1 MVSPAEELIKLF
13 YPFLLYSHQVGEEE
27 DGEKKTKKKQK
38 KNKYSQPLLLSYDEV
53 DSLLGQLVAMTP
65 AVAPLNQLHCAHFQ
79 LAFTWAHYHLVW
91 EQLTKQ
97 QQTLRM
103 RMLSADDCARL
114 LAPYQCLTTA
124 TTTGK
129 VFTSWKT
136 VLKMLLNAQSIPF
149 TVSKEGGRR
158 ELFWYEA
165 RPALVHKLL
174 LTLGTIAQKYL
185 ISECAAAA
193 AAASQSK
200 AAVRVC
206 LCLWFCFD
214 FFNF

>member
-1 MVSPAEELIKLF
+1 M
-13 YPFLLYSHQVGEEE
+13 
-27 DGEKKTKKKQK
+27 
-38 KNKYSQPLLLSYDEV
+38 

-91 EQLTKQ
+91 EQLTRQ
-97 QQTLRM
+97 QQQAL

-114 LAPYQCLTTA
+114 LAPYQCLTSTT

-193 AAASQSK
+193 SQSK